1 MIIFYITSEFQKRV
15 ARWMMGGGEDD
26 SQDTSPAPETQ
37 RQVLSQLKATGKRHT
52 VPVNRTGTAVQGK
65 YKSLKFSSFIGAK
78 QLRSVLKPSTRIQN
92 YRISL
97 EWPWNFAKYTVKSL
111 QSSSNLF

>member
-15 ARWMMGGGEDD
+15 ARWMMGGEEDD

-65 YKSLKFSSFIGAK
+65 YKSLKVLFFIWAK
-78 QLRSVLKPSTRIQN
+78 QLRPLLKPLTRIQN
-92 YRISL
+92 DKIIL
-97 EWPWNFAKYTVKSL
+97 EWP
-111 QSSSNLF
+111 